1 MPTSLSDTNTNSHN
15 ATAAPTSSMTKLNAL
30 NPSNMS
36 QNKPAQPS
44 PPSNTSLSMSNHA
57 TNTNTNASTNTA
69 TTSNVNANSKPPALS
84 RPLVPKAGPSNNI
97 ARHTSSSTAPAAMS
111 GTGTGTAT
119 PNAHATATHLQSHSS
134 NLAAQQPPEKTEEET
149 AALLKDC
156 DWIDRSLWATRQML
170 GGQSVNGF
178 LRSTATVQRI
188 KKQRARQS
196 AQTKSKA
203 TPEEIA
209 AAAAAAGP
217 AAAASRKRGETPDQ
231 VAEEVLKQ
239 EVMNSRTAKKIKTE
253 LEAGLQFCAFVHSS
267 IRNIIQDMDVGLP
280 PPPPL
285 GPELPGTVSA
295 SSRAA
300 QAAFMPPQ
308 MALPPAPNLAGA
320 SNSAQMTGGTS
331 KSKNK
336 SNGPPTQAA
345 LLQRMASSNTAQA
358 TAAVAAA
365 PGTSSTG
372 AANGSTLRKHR
383 KKKLP
388 PSNEP
393 GVTLPEFDES
403 GKRTCTKKE
412 HTNRVF
418 VVTRYRALRQ
428 GDFVAARVSSRDL
441 WILARVVKDYPGAP
455 VPPAEFLQ
463 LSDSRRDQL
472 FRDKVAIQ
480 DVEDKSKAAESQV
493 VRGLIL
499 PLPRSFSEAAEWCQ
513 RYRKGTRVYAMYP
526 HTTSL
531 YTATVLDYT
540 TYCRDDDDIVVVE
553 FDGDEPDHTG
563 AIPKCH
569 IPARF
574 VTVIPREFPGAQ
586 TTSKK
591 HRGSSSSTGP
601 HSNANAPQSL
611 EKGGDPLDSMLMF
624 DGPLPGLDGFDDLD
638 FDLLGG
644 S

>member
-1 MPTSLSDTNTNSHN
+1 MS
-15 ATAAPTSSMTKLNAL
+15 KLNAL
-30 NPSNMS
+30 SSTNMS
-36 QNKPAQPS
+36 QNKPTQPS
-44 PPSNTSLSMSNHA
+44 PPGNTSLSMSSQHS
-57 TNTNTNASTNTA
+57 TNSNTNANTNTA
-69 TTSNVNANSKPPALS
+69 TTSNVNTANSKPPALS

-97 ARHTSSSTAPAAMS
+97 SRHSSSTAAAAMPS
-111 GTGTGTAT
+111 TT
-119 PNAHATATHLQSHSS
+119 NAHATHLQSQSH
-134 NLAAQQPPEKTEEET
+134 LAQQFPEKTEEET
-149 AALLKDC
+149 TTLLKDC

-267 IRNIIQDMDVGLP
+267 IRDIIRDMDVGLP
-280 PPPPL
+280 PPPSL

-300 QAAFMPPQ
+300 QAAFMSTQ
-308 MALPPAPNLAGA
+308 MGMPPAPNLAQMSGG
-320 SNSAQMTGGTS
+320 SA

-336 SNGPPTQAA
+336 SSVSSTQSA
-345 LLQRMASSNTAQA
+345 LLQRMSSSNTANA
-358 TAAVAAA
+358 TGAVAAA

-393 GVTLPEFDES
+393 GVVLPEIDDS
-403 GKRTCTKKE
+403 GKRICTKKE

-441 WILARVVKDYPGAP
+441 WILARVVKDYPGAS

-480 DVEDKSKAAESQV
+480 DVEDKSKSAESQV

-569 IPARF
+569 VPARF

-591 HRGSSSSTGP
+591 HRGSNSSTGP
-601 HSNANAPQSL
+601 HSNSNGPQSL

-624 DGPLPGLDGFDDLD
+624 DGPLDGFEDLD

>member
-1 MPTSLSDTNTNSHN
+1 MPGT
-15 ATAAPTSSMTKLNAL
+15 
-30 NPSNMS
+30 
-36 QNKPAQPS
+36 
-44 PPSNTSLSMSNHA
+44 
-57 TNTNTNASTNTA
+57 TNAQQHPHS
-69 TTSNVNANSKPPALS
+69 
-84 RPLVPKAGPSNNI
+84 
-97 ARHTSSSTAPAAMS
+97 
-111 GTGTGTAT
+111 
-119 PNAHATATHLQSHSS
+119 HLT
-134 NLAAQQPPEKTEEET
+134 QPPEKTEEET
-149 AALLKDC
+149 AKLLKEC
-156 DWIDRSLWATRQML
+156 PDWIDRTLWATRQML

-217 AAAASRKRGETPDQ
+217 AAAASRKRGERPDQ

-253 LEAGLQFCAFVHSS
+253 LEEGLKFCAFVHSQ

-295 SSRAA
+295 TSRA
-300 QAAFMPPQ
+300 AAFMPPQ
-308 MALPPAPNLAGA
+308 MMPLAPNLGAG
-320 SNSAQMTGGTS
+320 SNAQMGGTS
-331 KSKNK
+331 KGKNK
-336 SNGPPTQAA
+336 STVPLTQAA
-345 LLQRMASSNTAQA
+345 LYPRMSSNTAPA
-358 TAAVAAA
+358 PVALA

-388 PSNEP
+388 PSNE
-393 GVTLPEFDES
+393 GFVLPEFDDS
-403 GKRTCTKKE
+403 GKRICTKKE

-463 LSDSRRDQL
+463 LTDARRDQL
-472 FRDKVAIQ
+472 FREKVAIQ
-480 DVEDKSKAAESQV
+480 DVEDKSKSAESQV
-493 VRGLIL
+493 VRSLIL

-513 RYRKGTRVYAMYP
+513 RYKKGTRVYAMYP

-540 TYCRDDDDIVVVE
+540 TYCREDDDIVVVE

-574 VTVIPREFPGAQ
+574 VTAIPREFPGAQ

-591 HRGSSSSTGP
+591 RRGSFSSTGAN
-601 HSNANAPQSL
+601 SNTNAPPS
-611 EKGGDPLDSMLMF
+611 GSDPLDSMLMF